1 MTENSNQWNSTL
13 GFLLAMIGSA
23 VGLGNIW
30 RFPYI
35 AYTNGGGTFLI
46 PYIIAILCVGA
57 PFVFIEYGAG
67 YKFKAG
73 LSKTLR
79 TINKKYEYIAWAI
92 QMIPF
97 LILTYYTC
105 IIGWNIIYLVL
116 SFFKGWGTDTNT
128 FFTTTLLQSSTNP
141 IGLLHIVLPI
151 FIAVAIAWFIIWFVS
166 HRNLNDGIEAV
177 CKIVIPL
184 LFILMAGIVIYSLT
198 LPGAFKGVSVLFTP
212 NWSQIS
218 NINIWLA
225 AFGQIVFSLSL
236 GLCIMFTYASYL
248 PEDIDL
254 VKNGLTVAFT
264 NSGFEVFTAIGM
276 FSILG
281 FMSLV
286 SNIPID
292 QVVTQGAGLAF
303 VVLPRVFNTMGLVG
317 YVIGP
322 IFFLCLFF
330 AGFTS
335 AIALVEPLNSSI
347 SEKFNLSRKK
357 SVTIICSIGFLISIL
372 YTTTYGSA
380 LLTYFDGF
388 LNQFGL
394 LLTVIIECIIFG
406 WIYGLDGLLE
416 SINRGSKHKLGRT
429 WKFMIKYFI
438 PIIVGIMWLQGN
450 YTSFTSSDHIQVLIQ
465 FILLAVLFIVPIIL
479 YKIPAKVK
487 DY

>member
-1 MTENSNQWNSTL
+1 MTEKTNQWNSTL

-46 PYIIAILCVGA
+46 PYIVAILCMGA
-57 PFVFIEYGAG
+57 PFIFIEYGAG

-79 TINKKYEYIAWAI
+79 TINKKYEYIAWTI
-92 QMIPF
+92 QMVPF
-97 LILTYYTC
+97 LILSYYTC
-105 IIGWNIIYLVL
+105 IIGWNLIYLIL

-128 FFTTTLLQSSTNP
+128 FFTHTLLQTSNNP
-141 IGLLHIVLPI
+141 LGILHIVLPI
-151 FIAVAIAWFIIWFVS
+151 FIAVAVSWFIIWFVS
-166 HRNLNDGIEAV
+166 HKNLNDGVETV

-184 LFILMAGIVIYSLT
+184 LFVLMAGIVIYSLT
-198 LPGAFKGVSVLFTP
+198 LPGAFKGVSALFTP
-212 NWSQIS
+212 EWSQLT
-218 NINIWLA
+218 NFNIWLA

-248 PEDIDL
+248 PDDINL

-286 SNIPID
+286 SNVPID
-292 QVVTQGAGLAF
+292 QVVTNGAGLAF
-303 VVLPRVFNTMGLVG
+303 VVLPSVFNTMGTVG
-317 YVIGP
+317 YIIGP
-322 IFFLCLFF
+322 LFFICLFF

-357 SVTIICSIGFLISIL
+357 TVSMICLVGFLISIL
-372 YTTTYGSA
+372 FTTTYGSS

-406 WIYGLDGLLE
+406 WIYGLDKLLDA
-416 SINRGSKHKLGRT
+416 INSGSNFKLGKI

-438 PIIVGIMWLQGN
+438 PIIVGIMWIRGN
-450 YTSFTSSDHIQVLIQ
+450 YTSFTSSDSMQVLIQ
-465 FILLAVLFIVPIIL
+465 FILLVVLFIVPVIF
-479 YKIPAKVK
+479 YKLPSKVK
-487 DY
+487 NY